1 MPTVSDL
8 SIIRRFNMKRDKI
21 IELYDDED
29 LLLCEEYAIDI
40 YAGEILTEFATVQR
54 DNRFN
59 MCVAVNPDRKRNLKN
74 TEYFKV
80 YNHIDPTKA
89 TKIARIKF
97 RECEYVIHNNN
108 GGKKNWKLNSKER
121 KQLMKILISPSKNF
135 PDKRVWDELIRNYNN
150 EAGFDSLPKKLV
162 IPDYVNWLYDII

>member
-1 MPTVSDL
+1 
-8 SIIRRFNMKRDKI
+8 MKRDKI

-74 TEYFKV
+74 SEYFKV

>member
-1 MPTVSDL
+1 
-8 SIIRRFNMKRDKI
+8 MKRDKI

-150 EAGFDSLPKKLV
+150 EAGFDSLPKNLV

>member
-1 MPTVSDL
+1 
-8 SIIRRFNMKRDKI
+8 MKRDKI